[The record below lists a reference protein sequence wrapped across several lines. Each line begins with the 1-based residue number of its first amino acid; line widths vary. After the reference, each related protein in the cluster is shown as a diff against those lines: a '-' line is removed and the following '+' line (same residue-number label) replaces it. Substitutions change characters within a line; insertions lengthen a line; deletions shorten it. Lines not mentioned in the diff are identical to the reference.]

1 MWRALLFFALA
12 LGVVLGG
19 LLLLKR
25 TANTPPPRLP
35 REPQAR
41 SDDEVKDKDKD
52 EDESGW

>member
-19 LLLLKR
+19 LLLLRR

-35 REPQAR
+35 REPQPPR
-41 SDDEVKDKDKD
+41 TEDKDD
-52 EDESGW
+52 DANGW